1 MNQLFIERLVCDNIK
16 NGYIL
21 YQGILLVHQQ
31 VPSIYNRQVLVETYL
46 PIAHI

>member
-1 MNQLFIERLVCDNIK
+1 MTGFK

-31 VPSIYNRQVLVETYL
+31 VPSMYNQQPLVETYL
-46 PIAHI
+46 AIAHIALHTLHLINL